1 MDFPKM
7 GHFQYF
13 LEWETLIYGDDGIF
27 MNWMVLFKWSISY
40 LLLWILREGEEL
52 TNGRPVWAEA
62 DQSEA
67 CNGSSK
73 VSRSSITLRS
83 SPCSHQWARDWGFFV
98 TICSN
103 KKYQKSKGETISG
116 TGTSGYNHF
125 FCLLLYCFWNTF
137 ATYFAL
143 ININLKLPL
152 CANAN
157 FSLLLMLEQK

>member
-52 TNGRPVWAEA
+52 ANERPVWAEA

-67 CNGSSK
+67 CNGSSR

-83 SPCSHQWARDWGFFV
+83 SPCSHQWARDWGFLV
-98 TICSN
+98 KITIFAVDN
-103 KKYQKSKGETISG
+103 KNINKSKGETISG
-116 TGTSGYNHF
+116 TGTS
-125 FCLLLYCFWNTF
+125 CEW
-137 ATYFAL
+137 
-143 ININLKLPL
+143 IQ
-152 CANAN
+152 
-157 FSLLLMLEQK
+157 SLLLSTAILFLKHICYIFCSD